1 MLNFCNFTIST
12 NDGSA
17 ATERAESFFS
27 QIVSTPA
34 RLHFWK
40 RICMLALL
48 GVCLAPCLMS
58 YAQTQVDPDYP
69 RDQPQVYAD
78 YPQTRGTVEPWKQ
91 EDFPSWLSLDGQI
104 RLRTEDFTSYLYTSG
119 NDRIYELTREYGG
132 LAVRPTSYLTAYM
145 QFIDA
150 HALGL
155 PVNIVASNMRDVFD
169 LRQGYLELH
178 HNNIRLYA
186 GRRELRFGSERV
198 IGISDWT
205 NVSRTFDGFF
215 GHFGDRTDKNNVDVF
230 STSVVTVHPT
240 SLDTHGAGLTFH
252 GVYGTIGSW
261 ILNTVLQPFVLV
273 KAFPRVKSQ
282 QGIYGSEVETTFGA
296 ETEGRLPAGF
306 SYDVLGDLQRGSYS
320 NDSIHAGA
328 GIVKV
333 AHLFDSLPWKP
344 RLGGEYDYATG
355 NPHQNPNRISTYDQQ
370 YPSDHNA
377 FGLFDLFGF
386 QNIKEQRVNLD
397 LGPTKNLT
405 LLFQGEAIGVS
416 SRFDSVYNSGGGV
429 TVQAPAQGFATNSIG
444 VGFDASAK
452 YVFHDYWAVNTG
464 VGHFFPGSLMS
475 ANNHGAPLT
484 YSFFGIT
491 YRFSVGK

>member
-1 MLNFCNFTIST
+1 MLNFPRFTILT
-12 NDGSA
+12 NDTSG
-17 ATERAESFFS
+17 ATEDAEPFFS
-27 QIVSTPA
+27 QNVSTPT
-34 RLHFWK
+34 RLHFYK
-40 RICMLALL
+40 QIRMLALS

-78 YPQTRGTVEPWKQ
+78 YPQTQGEIQPWKQ
-91 EDFPSWLSLDGQI
+91 EDFPSWLSLDGQT
-104 RLRTEDFTSYLYTSG
+104 RLRTEDFTSYDYISG
-119 NDRIYELTREYGG
+119 NDRVYELTRVYGG
-132 LAVRPTSYLTAYM
+132 LTVRPTSYLTGYM

-155 PVNIVASNMRDVFD
+155 PVSSVASNMRDVFD
-169 LRQGYLELH
+169 LRQGYLEFH
-178 HNNIRLYA
+178 HNNVRLYA
-186 GRRELRFGSERV
+186 GRRELRFGNERV
-198 IGISDWT
+198 VGISDWT

-215 GHFGDRTDKNNVDVF
+215 GHFGDPSDKNNVTVF
-230 STSVVTVHPT
+230 STSVVNVHPT

-252 GVYGTIGSW
+252 GGYGTIGS
-261 ILNTVLQPFVLV
+261 IPNTVLQPFVLV
-273 KAFPRVKSQ
+273 KAFPRVESQ

-296 ETEGRLPAGF
+296 EAEGRLPAGF
-306 SYDVLGDLQRGSYS
+306 DYDILGDVQRGSYS
-320 NDSIHAGA
+320 NDSIPAGA
-328 GIVKV
+328 GILKV

-397 LGPTKNLT
+397 LGPTKNLW
-405 LLFQGEAIGVS
+405 LLIQGEAIGVS

-429 TVQAPAQGFATNSIG
+429 IVPPPPHGFATNSIG
-444 VGFDASAK
+444 DGFDASAK
-452 YVFHDYWAVNTG
+452 YVFHDYWTVNTG
-464 VGHFFPGSLMS
+464 VGHFFPGSLMA
-475 ANNHGAPLT
+475 ANLHGAPLT
-484 YSFFGIT
+484 YAFFGIT
-491 YRFSVGK
+491 YRFSVDK

>member
-1 MLNFCNFTIST
+1 MLNFPRFTIST
-12 NDGSA
+12 NDRSA
-17 ATERAESFFS
+17 ATEGAEPFLS
-27 QIVSTPA
+27 QDVSTPT
-34 RLHFWK
+34 RLHFYK
-40 RICMLALL
+40 QIRMLALL
-48 GVCLAPCLMS
+48 GVCMAPCLMS
-58 YAQTQVDPDYP
+58 YAQTSQT
-69 RDQPQVYAD
+69 YAE
-78 YPQTRGTVEPWKQ
+78 YPQTRGKVQPWKRQ
-91 EDFPSWLSLDGQI
+91 DLPSWMSLDGQI
-104 RLRTEDFTSYLYTSG
+104 RLRTEDFTSYLYIPG
-119 NDRIYELTREYGG
+119 NERIYELTRVYGG
-132 LAVRPTSYLTAYM
+132 LTVRPTSFLTGYM

-169 LRQGYLELH
+169 LRQGYLEY
-178 HNNIRLYA
+178 HNEDNNARLYA
-186 GRRELRFGSERV
+186 GRKELKFGNERV
-198 IGISDWT
+198 VGISDWT
-205 NVSRTFDGFF
+205 NVSRTWDGFF
-215 GHFGDRTDKNNVDVF
+215 GHFGAGKDKNSVDLF

-252 GVYGTIGSW
+252 GGYGTIGSG
-261 ILNTVLQPFVLV
+261 IPNSVLWPFVLV
-273 KAFPRVKSQ
+273 KAFPHVKSQ

-306 SYDVLGDLQRGSYS
+306 DYDILGDLQRGSYS
-320 NDSIHAGA
+320 NDSIHSGA

-397 LGPTKNLT
+397 LGPTKNLW
-405 LLFQGEAIGVS
+405 LLIQGEAIGVS

-429 TVQAPAQGFATNSIG
+429 IVPPPPHGFATNSIG
-444 VGFDASAK
+444 DGFDASAK
-452 YVFHDYWAVNTG
+452 YVFHDYWTVNTG
-464 VGHFFPGSLMS
+464 VGHFFPGSLMA
-475 ANNHGAPLT
+475 ANLHGAPLT
-484 YSFFGIT
+484 YAFFGIT
-491 YRFSVGK
+491 YRFSVDK

>member
-1 MLNFCNFTIST
+1 MLNFPRFTTST
-12 NDGSA
+12 NDRSA
-17 ATERAESFFS
+17 STEGADLFFL
-27 QIVSTPA
+27 QDVSTPTSLNFYKLI
-34 RLHFWK
+34 R
-40 RICMLALL
+40 MLALL
-48 GVCLAPCLMS
+48 SVCMATCLMS
-58 YAQTQVDPDYP
+58 YAQTQA
-69 RDQPQVYAD
+69 YAD
-78 YPQTRGTVEPWKQ
+78 YPQTRGKVEPWKPR
-91 EDFPSWLSLDGQI
+91 DFPSWMSLDGQI
-104 RLRTEDFTSYLYTSG
+104 RLRTEDFTSYLYTPG
-119 NDRIYELTREYGG
+119 NDRIYELTRIYGG
-132 LAVRPTSYLTAYM
+132 LTVRPTSYLTGYM

-169 LRQGYLELH
+169 LRQGYLEY
-178 HNNIRLYA
+178 HNEDNNARLYA
-186 GRRELRFGSERV
+186 GRKELKFGNERV
-198 IGISDWT
+198 VGISDWT
-205 NVSRTFDGFF
+205 NVSRTWDGFF
-215 GHFGDRTDKNNVDVF
+215 GHFGAGKDKNSVDLF

-252 GVYGTIGSW
+252 GGYGTIGSG
-261 ILNTVLQPFVLV
+261 IPNSVLWPFVLV
-273 KAFPRVKSQ
+273 KAFPHVKSQ

-306 SYDVLGDLQRGSYS
+306 DYDILGDLQRGSYS
-320 NDSIHAGA
+320 NDSIHSGA

-397 LGPTKNLT
+397 LGPTKNLW
-405 LLFQGEAIGVS
+405 LLIQGEAIGVS

-429 TVQAPAQGFATNSIG
+429 IVPPPPHGFATNSIG
-444 VGFDASAK
+444 DGFDASAK
-452 YVFHDYWAVNTG
+452 YVFHDYWTVNTG
-464 VGHFFPGSLMS
+464 VGHFFPGSLMA
-475 ANNHGAPLT
+475 ANLHGAPLT
-484 YSFFGIT
+484 YAFFGIT
-491 YRFSVGK
+491 YRFSVDK

>member
-1 MLNFCNFTIST
+1 MLNFSQFAIST
-12 NDGSA
+12 NDRSA
-17 ATERAESFFS
+17 ATEGAEPFFS
-27 QIVSTPA
+27 QDVSTPT
-34 RLHFWK
+34 RLHFCK
-40 RICMLALL
+40 RIRMLALL
-48 GVCLAPCLMS
+48 GVCMAPLMS
-58 YAQTQVDPDYP
+58 YAQTQV
-69 RDQPQVYAD
+69 YAE
-78 YPQTRGTVEPWKQ
+78 YPQTRGKVEPWRLK
-91 EDFPSWLSLDGQI
+91 DLPPWLSLDGQI
-104 RLRTEDFTSYLYTSG
+104 RLRTEDFTSYDYIPG
-119 NDRIYELTREYGG
+119 NDRIYELTRVYGG
-132 LAVRPTSYLTAYM
+132 LTVRPTSFLTGYM

-155 PVNIVASNMRDVFD
+155 PVDIVAGNMRDIFD
-169 LRQGYLELH
+169 LRQGYLEY
-178 HNNIRLYA
+178 HNENHNFRLYA
-186 GRRELRFGSERV
+186 GRKELRFGNERV
-198 IGISDWT
+198 VGISDWT

-215 GHFGDRTDKNNVDVF
+215 GHFGDRTDKNSVDVF
-230 STSVVTVHPT
+230 SSSVVAIHPT

-252 GVYGTIGSW
+252 GGYGTIGSW
-261 ILNTVLQPFVLV
+261 IPNTVVQPFVLV
-273 KAFPRVKSQ
+273 RALPRVESQ

-296 ETEGRLPAGF
+296 EAEGRLPAWF
-306 SYDVLGDLQRGSYS
+306 DYDVLGDLQRGSYS

-386 QNIKEQRVNLD
+386 QNIWERRVNLD
-397 LGPTKNLT
+397 LGPTKNLW

-429 TVQAPAQGFATNSIG
+429 IVRPPSHGFATNSIG
-444 VGFDASAK
+444 DGFDASAK
-452 YVFHDYWAVNTG
+452 YVFHNYWTVNTG
-464 VGHFFPGSLMS
+464 VGHFFPGGLMS

-484 YSFFGIT
+484 YLFFGIT
-491 YRFSVGK
+491 YRLSVNK